1 MNTAFA
7 FLFSWFWAA
16 VAPLTA
22 ADVRATDPAS
32 PPPPSCA
39 AAPSSAPTA
48 SKPSGPCKT
57 GVGDK
62 AAPRSGDPIY
72 NGI

>member
-16 VAPLTA
+16 MAPLTA
-22 ADVRATDPAS
+22 AELSASPAAS

-39 AAPSSAPTA
+39 ASPSSSPTS
-48 SKPSGPCKT
+48 SKPTSPCKS
-57 GVGDK
+57 GGGDQ